1 MRHHTV
7 APEDKGTRL
16 DHYLAKDKPEF
27 TRAFLQKMIKGGS
40 VFVNGKKTTK
50 PGIRMNEGD
59 ELVVIVPS
67 VRETGIEAENI
78 PLDVVYED
86 KDIVVVNKAP
96 GMPVHP
102 TDHGAHVSGTLVNAL
117 LYHCKDSLSGIG
129 GEMRP
134 GIVHRLDKFTSGL
147 LISAKNDHAHRM
159 VAGQIMARHVTKR
172 YITLLNGH
180 LTPKIGS
187 IEAPILKTMGSQM
200 VKVSGDEKAKY
211 ALTHYEVLKYIGDFS
226 LVEVRIVTGRTH
238 QIRVHFASIGH
249 PVAGDDRY
257 GDPKTNEWIKEKT
270 GLSRQFLHA
279 AYLKF
284 KLPSTGKEIELRAP
298 LAKDLELALKKLE
311 ALK

>member
-1 MRHHTV
+1 MNH
-7 APEDKGTRL
+7 
-16 DHYLAKDKPEF
+16 
-27 TRAFLQKMIKGGS
+27 
-40 VFVNGKKTTK
+40 KKTTK
-50 PGIRMNEGD
+50 AAMRLNEGD
-59 ELVVIVPS
+59 ELVVIIPS
-67 VRETGIEAENI
+67 IRETGIEAENI

-86 KDIVVVNKAP
+86 KDLIVVNKAP

-134 GIVHRLDKFTSGL
+134 GIVHRIDKFTSGL
-147 LISAKNDHAHRM
+147 IIAAKNDHAHRM
-159 VAGQIMARHVTKR
+159 VAGQIMAHHVTKK
-172 YITLLNGH
+172 YIALLNGH

-187 IEAPILKTMGSQM
+187 IEAPILKTHGDKM
-200 VKVSGDEKAKY
+200 VQVSNSDKAKY
-211 ALTHYEVLKYIGDFS
+211 ALTHYEVQKYIGDFT

-257 GDPKTNEWIKEKT
+257 GDPKTNERLKEKT

-298 LAKDLELALKKLE
+298 LVKDLASTLKRLTN
-311 ALK
+311 

>member
-1 MRHHTV
+1 MRHYTV
-7 APEDKGTRL
+7 TAEEKGMRL
-16 DHYLAKDKPEF
+16 DQFLAKDKPEF
-27 TRAFLQKMIKGGS
+27 TRSFIQKFIKGGS
-40 VFVNGKKTTK
+40 VFVNHKKTMK
-50 PGIRMNEGD
+50 PAQLMNEGD
-59 ELVVIVPS
+59 ELVVIIPS
-67 VRETGIEAENI
+67 IRETGIQAENI

-134 GIVHRLDKFTSGL
+134 GIVHRIDKFTSGL
-147 LISAKNDHAHRM
+147 IISAKNDHAHRM
-159 VAGQIMARHVTKR
+159 VAGQIMARHITKK
-172 YITLLNGH
+172 YIALLKGH
-180 LTPKIGS
+180 LTPKTGS
-187 IEAPILKTMGSQM
+187 IEAPILKTHGE
-200 VKVSGDEKAKY
+200 KHVSVSNSDKAKY
-211 ALTHYEVLKYIGDFS
+211 ALTHYEVQKYIGDYS

-238 QIRVHFASIGH
+238 QIRVHFASIGF

-257 GDPKTNEWIKEKT
+257 GDLADNEKLKAKT

-298 LAKDLELALKKLE
+298 LAKDLQTALKKLG
-311 ALK
+311 A